1 MTYLKVEDK
10 SEKKDL
16 YIWERIY
23 ISELTSAS
31 LIAEMQRIGVS
42 KRVLIVADSARPEM
56 IRDIKN
62 AGYNIIPV
70 DK

>member
-16 YIWERIY
+16 YVWEKIY
-23 ISELTSAS
+23 ISELTSTS

-62 AGYNIIPV
+62 A
-70 DK
+70 